1 MEFNNKGI
9 TLKTVDVE
17 KDESFG
23 CPNVCAYL
31 VGRALL
37 STNLGRIVTLKITKL
52 PICGVGGI
60 FEPMDALQYLLL
72 GCSAVEMCSAVYF
85 KGYEAFKYVI
95 DGIKEWMERKGYTQT
110 SEFIEKVKKN
120 RFC

>member
-1 MEFNNKGI
+1 M
-9 TLKTVDVE
+9 
-17 KDESFG
+17 
-23 CPNVCAYL
+23 
-31 VGRALL
+31 
-37 STNLGRIVTLKITKL
+37 KITKL

-60 FEPMDALQYLLL
+60 FESMDALQYLLL